1 VNDLLTFLRTH
12 PLAWLL
18 PIVAYLAL
26 LVGVAWLA
34 LRVPESPFAY
44 SLY

>member
-1 VNDLLTFLRTH
+1 MHDLLSFLRAH

-18 PIVAYLAL
+18 PIVAYIAL